1 MSGLGSVGNGVGAS
15 SSGSAKYDLGYQ
27 VGAFVA
33 AFNNQPWTPKSFF
46 DGPRVNAPDLVVFGQ
61 GKTYDFFA

>member
-1 MSGLGSVGNGVGAS
+1 MSGLGAVGNGGG
-15 SSGSAKYDLGYQ
+15 SSGATKSDLAYQ

-33 AFNNQPWTPKSFF
+33 AFNNQAWTPKSFT

>member
-1 MSGLGSVGNGVGAS
+1 MSGLGAVGNRS
-15 SSGSAKYDLGYQ
+15 SAGSTGTAKFSPDYQ
-27 VGAFVA
+27 VGTFVA
-33 AFNNQPWTPKSFF
+33 AFNNQKWTPTSFF

>member
-1 MSGLGSVGNGVGAS
+1 MSGLGAVGNGVGAGS
-15 SSGSAKYDLGYQ
+15 TGSAKYDLGYQ

-33 AFNNQPWTPKSFF
+33 AFNNQQWTPKSFF

>member
-1 MSGLGSVGNGVGAS
+1 MSGLAAVGNGVVV
-15 SSGSAKYDLGYQ
+15 GSTGTAKFDVGYQ

-33 AFNNQPWTPKSFF
+33 AFNNQQWTPKSFV